1 MVKYLKFN
9 ICADFRDIK
18 ELNSSQAR
26 ISVETARE
34 VASDKTLKTKN
45 DKDRKL
51 REKKQ
56 NNTKKFM
63 DERKVA
69 KMRQD
74 KERERLR
81 KKHEKQLDELNKTFH
96 NVSLVKKIGTF
107 LRSIIENLI
116 NFNLPQLFIN
126 NFNLFFFT
134 FLINLDDGN
143 VPKWR
148 GGIQLGE
155 QAGMLCLT
163 WI

>member
-1 MVKYLKFN
+1 VISQIFVLR
-9 ICADFRDIK
+9 RDIK
-18 ELNSSQAR
+18 ELNSSQAK

-69 KMRQD
+69 KIKQD

-96 NVSLVKKIGTF
+96 NVCITTSLYLHY
-107 LRSIIENLI
+107 LRKVQFYFYCFSNL
-116 NFNLPQLFIN
+116 
-126 NFNLFFFT
+126 
-134 FLINLDDGN
+134 
-143 VPKWR
+143 
-148 GGIQLGE
+148 
-155 QAGMLCLT
+155 
-163 WI
+163 

>member
-1 MVKYLKFN
+1 VLDVT
-9 ICADFRDIK
+9 CRDIK

-34 VASDKTLKTKN
+34 VANDKTLKTKN

-96 NVSLVKKIGTF
+96 NVRTKYKIDF
-107 LRSIIENLI
+107 ELNLYV
-116 NFNLPQLFIN
+116 F
-126 NFNLFFFT
+126 
-134 FLINLDDGN
+134 
-143 VPKWR
+143 R
-148 GGIQLGE
+148 
-155 QAGMLCLT
+155 
-163 WI
+163 

>member
-1 MVKYLKFN
+1 
-9 ICADFRDIK
+9 
-18 ELNSSQAR
+18 
-26 ISVETARE
+26 VETARE
-34 VASDKTLKTKN
+34 VANDKTLKTKN

-96 NVSLVKKIGTF
+96 NVNQKLKFEKRVF
-107 LRSIIENLI
+107 
-116 NFNLPQLFIN
+116 NFEL
-126 NFNLFFFT
+126 NFY
-134 FLINLDDGN
+134 
-143 VPKWR
+143 VSR
-148 GGIQLGE
+148 
-155 QAGMLCLT
+155 
-163 WI
+163 

>member
-9 ICADFRDIK
+9 LCADFRDIK

-96 NVSLVKKIGTF
+96 NVSF
-107 LRSIIENLI
+107 
-116 NFNLPQLFIN
+116 
-126 NFNLFFFT
+126 
-134 FLINLDDGN
+134 
-143 VPKWR
+143 
-148 GGIQLGE
+148 
-155 QAGMLCLT
+155 
-163 WI
+163 

>member
-1 MVKYLKFN
+1 VFYTR
-9 ICADFRDIK
+9 RDIK

-69 KMRQD
+69 KIKQD

-81 KKHEKQLDELNKTFH
+81 KKHEKQLDELTKTFN
-96 NVSLVKKIGTF
+96 NVRV
-107 LRSIIENLI
+107 
-116 NFNLPQLFIN
+116 
-126 NFNLFFFT
+126 
-134 FLINLDDGN
+134 LINL
-143 VPKWR
+143 K
-148 GGIQLGE
+148 IIF
-155 QAGMLCLT
+155 ASK
-163 WI
+163 